1 MFSNLGF
8 HFKKITEIV
17 FATIEFHLGY
27 FFFLPHGPRVC
38 VFLKKKKK
46 KNLYIRFML
55 VGAGAEKL
63 NFGPELEFGKLEF
76 QN

>member
-1 MFSNLGF
+1 MEL
-8 HFKKITEIV
+8 
-17 FATIEFHLGY
+17 EFV
-27 FFFLPHGPRVC
+27 FFL
-38 VFLKKKKK
+38 KK